1 MNPSKL
7 HLFVMAILLMVL
19 PLVGGCSAGVSE
31 QSPRAVEGV
40 LDLTEWQPDT
50 GVVKL
55 DGQWSFYW
63 DQLLD
68 PQELSDHNPT
78 SAYIDLPGSWNGYQ
92 INGSKLPGDGYATYR
107 LIIKTDTTDR
117 WGLKIPRIFTAYN
130 LRVNNELIA
139 AAGTIGTNRSDMTPQ
154 YLPQVALFEVQP
166 GENEI
171 VIQVSN
177 FYHRSGGILESLILG
192 SEEQIL
198 GLRYKSIAYELFLF
212 GSLLIIGLYHLALFI
227 FRKKDYSALYFCLFC
242 LLIAIRTML
251 VGERFFIY
259 LYPGFNWEVAHKM
272 QTMAF
277 YLGVPILVMFFKSI
291 FPSHFSTRVLR
302 IVQVVGF
309 SFAAVVLLAPA
320 RIFTVLNPI
329 YQLFAILV
337 ITYLLYI
344 LTNVLRRK
352 ESGTTLIVVGAFVLI
367 ASSLNDIIFLSVWM
381 GDHGCSL
388 LRSIISSGNLSSLG
402 LLVFVFT
409 QSMVLAQNYAHVFEK
424 QEEMTRQLTE
434 INVNLDELVK
444 KRTTALEKSKKEIE
458 QQKAELEKVNRV
470 LQVLTLKDPLTRL
483 WNRRHFDKTLEMEWN
498 RCLRNQKPLALL
510 VVDVDHFKEYND
522 SYGHQAGD
530 ECLLKVARTIDGL
543 FRRASDLVARYG
555 GDEFVVL
562 MPETGKDEAAKMA
575 ITLRQAVEDLGITAD
590 DFSLAK
596 IYVTISI
603 GGASIIPDVNSS
615 PTYLFQ
621 IADQALYQ
629 AKKAGRNH
637 IKLSSE

>member
-177 FYHRSGGILESLILG
+177 FYHRSGGILESPILG

-198 GLRYKSIAYELFLF
+198 SLRYKSIGYELCLF
-212 GSLLIIGLYHLALFI
+212 GALLIMGLYHLAL
-227 FRKKDYSALYFCLFC
+227 S
-242 LLIAIRTML
+242 
-251 VGERFFIY
+251 G
-259 LYPGFNWEVAHKM
+259 
-272 QTMAF
+272 
-277 YLGVPILVMFFKSI
+277 
-291 FPSHFSTRVLR
+291 
-302 IVQVVGF
+302 IVNN
-309 SFAAVVLLAPA
+309 
-320 RIFTVLNPI
+320 I
-329 YQLFAILV
+329 
-337 ITYLLYI
+337 
-344 LTNVLRRK
+344 
-352 ESGTTLIVVGAFVLI
+352 
-367 ASSLNDIIFLSVWM
+367 
-381 GDHGCSL
+381 
-388 LRSIISSGNLSSLG
+388 
-402 LLVFVFT
+402 
-409 QSMVLAQNYAHVFEK
+409 
-424 QEEMTRQLTE
+424 
-434 INVNLDELVK
+434 
-444 KRTTALEKSKKEIE
+444 
-458 QQKAELEKVNRV
+458 
-470 LQVLTLKDPLTRL
+470 
-483 WNRRHFDKTLEMEWN
+483 
-498 RCLRNQKPLALL
+498 
-510 VVDVDHFKEYND
+510 
-522 SYGHQAGD
+522 
-530 ECLLKVARTIDGL
+530 
-543 FRRASDLVARYG
+543 
-555 GDEFVVL
+555 
-562 MPETGKDEAAKMA
+562 
-575 ITLRQAVEDLGITAD
+575 
-590 DFSLAK
+590 
-596 IYVTISI
+596 
-603 GGASIIPDVNSS
+603 
-615 PTYLFQ
+615 
-621 IADQALYQ
+621 
-629 AKKAGRNH
+629 
-637 IKLSSE
+637 